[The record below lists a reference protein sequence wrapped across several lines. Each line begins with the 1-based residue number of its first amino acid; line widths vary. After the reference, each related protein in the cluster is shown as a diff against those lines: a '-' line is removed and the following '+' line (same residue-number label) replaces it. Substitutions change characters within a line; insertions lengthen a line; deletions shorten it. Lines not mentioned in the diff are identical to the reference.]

1 MPKYTVALV
10 LDDNNEHE
18 GTAVFAGH
26 LDALLTEDHDTS
38 RTVVRH
44 VEADSPMK
52 AIEQALDMVLRKAQ
66 AEADAWVLAEME
78 DHWVG
83 GEPPVTSRRTRPT
96 PTSPAP
102 PTPERLK

>member
-26 LDALLTEDHDTS
+26 LPAVLTEDGEVT

-44 VEADSPMK
+44 VEADTPKK
-52 AIEQALDMVLRKAQ
+52 AAEAARYMVLRKAQ
-66 AEADAWVLAEME
+66 AESDAWVVADME
-78 DHWVG
+78 D
-83 GEPPVTSRRTRPT
+83 
-96 PTSPAP
+96 
-102 PTPERLK
+102 RLR